1 MNIYEQYALLEAKL
15 AEIETQKEELRSKIL
30 EQMIE
35 RDEEKIETAVG
46 SFKKAT
52 LKTWTY
58 TKKYNGMKEDLE
70 ELKAKEQSTGDATFV
85 EKASLHYSPIKL

>member
-1 MNIYEQYALLEAKL
+1 MNLYEEYALLEAKL
-15 AEIETQKEELRSKIL
+15 ATLENKKDELRGKIL

-35 RDEEKIETAVG
+35 RDEEKVETAVG

-58 TKKYNGMKEDLE
+58 TTKVNGLKEDLE
-70 ELKAKEQSTGDATFV
+70 ELKAHEQSTGDASYT
-85 EKASLHYSPIKL
+85 EKASLRFSPVKL